1 MAIFRGEGGSGD
13 ATGDATNQAAIAQ
26 AAASQASASASNASA
41 SASNAATSAA
51 NALISASSAATSA
64 TNAANSYDSFDDRYL
79 GAKSSAPSVDNDGNT
94 LLVGALYWDTSLNL
108 MYIWNGSAW
117 SSLVS
122 GGTGTVMSV
131 SGTGTVNGITLTGTV
146 TSSGSLTLGGTLSGI
161 GNAQLTNSSVTV
173 NGTSISLGSSGTVT
187 AANPNALTIGT
198 GLSGTSYTGASAV
211 TIAIDSTVA
220 TLTGSQTLTN
230 KTLTNPTINGFTGNT
245 DVINI
250 GSGQFYKNASGNIGL
265 GTTSPS
271 YKLDIQ
277 NAGTFTGMS
286 IGNTTTSGLT
296 NLFIYNTV
304 NTLTYGVSSGGSYMS
319 YTGTGPLSFSAGGS
333 DLFVF
338 TQAGAFGVGG
348 ANYGTSGQV
357 LTSQGSS
364 SAPIWSSAGGMT
376 LLGTITTTSGTTQT
390 LSGLTLT
397 NYKHLYITYN
407 GVSSSG
413 TSGNFRLLDANGSTN
428 LTIQAVSSTP
438 TNTIY
443 GNTWINLSNGGLVS
457 TTAGNVGTPP
467 VVQTGN
473 SVVGDTTFTTSS
485 TSITF
490 NLSASNFDA
499 GSISVFGVS

>member
-13 ATGDATNQAAIAQ
+13 ATNDAANAAVVAQ
-26 AAASQASASASNASA
+26 AAATAAQT
-41 SASNAATSAA
+41 SASNAATSASA
-51 NALISASSAATSA
+51 ASSSASSASSSA
-64 TNAANSYDSFDDRYL
+64 TNAASSAASAAASYDSFDDRYL

-94 LLVGALYWDTSLNL
+94 LLVGALYWNTLTNL
-108 MYIWNGSAW
+108 MYSWTGSAW
-117 SSLVS
+117 ASLVS

-131 SGTGTVNGITLTGTV
+131 GLSAPTGFTVSGSPVTSTGTLALGFSAGYSLPTT
-146 TSSGSLTLGGTLSGI
+146 TSQSNWDTAYSW
-161 GNAQLTNSSVTV
+161 GNH
-173 NGTSISLGSSGTVT
+173 
-187 AANPNALTIGT
+187 
-198 GLSGTSYTGASAV
+198 ASAGYI
-211 TIAIDSTVA
+211 TASST
-220 TLTGSQTLTN
+220 STLTN

-271 YKLDIQ
+271 YKLDIR
-277 NAGTFTGMS
+277 NAGAFTGMS

-304 NTLTYGVSSGGSYMS
+304 NTLTYGVSPGGSYMS

-376 LLGTITTTSGTTQT
+376 LLGTLTTTSGTTHT
-390 LSGLTLT
+390 LSSLNLTGYLQ
-397 NYKHLYITYN
+397 LFIVIDE
-407 GVSSSG
+407 VST
-413 TSGNFRLLDANGSTN
+413 TSTSANLRLLDANGTTN
-428 LTIQAVSSTP
+428 LIIAP
-438 TNTIY
+438 F
-443 GNTWINLSNGGLVS
+443 S
-457 TTAGNVGTPP
+457 TTASNFLVGFLRIDLTSG
-467 VVQTGN
+467 VINCITDRGN
-473 SVVGDTTFTTSS
+473 STIPSAASANANNIVAGITTYSTSS

-490 NLSASNFDA
+490 NTSAGNFDLGA
-499 GSISVFGVS
+499 IRVYGVK

>member
-51 NALISASSAATSA
+51 NAAT
-64 TNAANSYDSFDDRYL
+64 SYDSFDDRYL

-94 LLVGALYWDTSLNL
+94 LLVGALYWNTSLNL
-108 MYIWNGSAW
+108 MYVWDGANWN
-117 SSLVS
+117 SLVS
-122 GGTGTVMSV
+122 GGTGTGTVTSV

-146 TSSGSLTLGGTLSGI
+146 TTSGSLTLGGTLSGI

-397 NYKHLYITYN
+397 NYTHLYITYN

-413 TSGNFRLLDANGSTN
+413 TTGNFRLLDANGSTN
-428 LTIQAVSSTP
+428 LTIQAVSGTA
-438 TNTIY
+438 TNGIF
-443 GNTWINLSNGGLVS
+443 GNMWINLSNGGLVS
-457 TTAGNVGTPP
+457 ISAGNIGTAPA
-467 VVQTGN
+467 VQTGA